1 MKKILILLASI
12 FLLNGCIE
20 SVALL
25 GPATGAANGK
35 IVQSSVKSAVSLGI
49 KKATGQSPLEH
60 ALSYAEEKNP
70 NKKKAKCISF
80 IEKTNSEAC
89 AIAKKQI
96 SLAQTKVKKIVAE
109 QKMSF
114 NKIFNQARKE
124 GKDSFIFNNKI
135 YNTKFKKN
143 DVVEKKIKQK
153 KSAKELALIVQTA
166 IKEKSKIKHLDQ

>member
-1 MKKILILLASI
+1 MKKILFLLVSI
-12 FLLNGCIE
+12 FLLNGCVE

-35 IVQSSVKSAVSLGI
+35 IIQSSAKSAFSLGI
-49 KKATGQSPLEH
+49 KKATGKSPLEH
-60 ALSYAEEKNP
+60 ALGYAEEKNP

-89 AIAKKQI
+89 AIAKKQV
-96 SLAQTKVKKIVAE
+96 SLAQTKLKKIVAE

-114 NKIFNQARKE
+114 KKNFNQARKE

-143 DVVEKKIKQK
+143 DVVVKTIEPK
-153 KSAKELALIVQTA
+153 KSATELALIIQTA